1 MPIKSD
7 PRHVGRAWISP
18 DGPVVAGQLGTWT
31 ITYEVGAYGYD
42 ERARLKIA
50 WRFASDWGTPQ
61 FKDPRARNYTT
72 VRLETRCPTAVADLA
87 VEARGQVRPWFKT
100 LVASVADGSLYP
112 GDRIHITVGDTGGG
126 GEGSRA
132 QTFRERD
139 CEWRVF
145 VDPFGTELYTVLE
158 ASPKLDV
165 VGGALHRLVAV
176 APTTVR
182 PGVPFDVLV
191 KAEDLWGNPCER
203 FEGEV
208 TLEAI
213 GAAVE
218 GLPHSVRWHNREVA
232 VARLTGLRLT
242 AGEARIRAS
251 GHGAAI
257 ESNLIRALGAGE
269 ARTFWGDL
277 HGQTRATV
285 GTGTIEEYFAFGR
298 DIALLDMMC
307 HQANDFQVTEDEW
320 QRLQRQ
326 IERFHAD
333 GRCVIFVGYEW
344 SGMTPG
350 GGDRNVMFRSEGA
363 SLHRSS
369 HAEVDDMAD
378 AATDCFPVTD
388 LFAQLAGRDD
398 VLLIPH
404 IGGRYADIV
413 GFHDPRL
420 EPVVEIYSD
429 WGRFEWLLEDALRAG
444 YKVGV
449 VSNSDGHKGRPGASH
464 PGASTF
470 GAYGGLTCVLA
481 DALTRDAVF
490 EAIRARR
497 CYGVSAAQRIHVELS
512 VNDLPMGAEA
522 RTTGRVRVVGR
533 AAGTGPL
540 ERIDVQ
546 RGLETL
552 RTITPYT
559 AASYEGSNRYRIAWA
574 GSRVRGRDRLTRWDG
589 SLELSAG
596 RIVAAEPFAMENPEK
611 GITERA
617 ERRIAWISNTT
628 GDDDGVDVTLEA
640 PADAVLRLRTPV
652 IDLDVPLADLA
663 SGATR
668 VFPAGGV
675 DLRAFMRRL
684 PARDFTR
691 ELRFDVT
698 DPAPPAGACS
708 AYWIRVTQED
718 GAQAWTSPVYL
729 TAGVAGSEP
738 TT

>member
-1 MPIKSD
+1 MVCAMPIKSD
-7 PRHVGRAWISP
+7 PRHIGRAWITP
-18 DGPVVAGQLGTWT
+18 DDPVVAGQLGTWT
-31 ITYEVGAYGYD
+31 VTYEVGAYGYD

-61 FKDPRARNYTT
+61 FKDPRGRNYTT

-87 VEARGQVRPWFKT
+87 VEPRGQVRPWFKT

-112 GDRIHITVGDTGGG
+112 GDRIHITIGDTSGGG
-126 GEGSRA
+126 DGSRA
-132 QTFRERD
+132 QTFRERG

-165 VGGALHRLVAV
+165 VGGGLHRLVAV

-182 PGVPFDVLV
+182 PGEPFDALV

-203 FEGEV
+203 FTGELNLDAV
-208 TLEAI
+208 
-213 GAAVE
+213 GAPLD
-218 GLPHSVRWHNREVA
+218 GLPATVRWPSGEIA
-232 VARLTGLRLT
+232 VARLTGLRL
-242 AGEARIRAS
+242 AGGETRIRAR
-251 GHGAAI
+251 GAGLTA
-257 ESNLIRALGAGE
+257 ESNLIHTLAAGE
-269 ARTFWGDL
+269 PRTFWGDL

-298 DIALLDMMC
+298 DIALLDTMC
-307 HQANDFQVTEDEW
+307 HQANDFQVTEEEW
-320 QRLQRQ
+320 QRLRGQ
-326 IERFHAD
+326 IDRFHAD

-350 GGDRNVMFRSEGA
+350 GGDRNVMFRSDLA

-378 AATDCFPVTD
+378 AATDCFPVTR
-388 LFAQLAGRDD
+388 LFEQFRGRDD

-404 IGGRYADIV
+404 IGGRYADVV
-413 GFHDPRL
+413 GFHDPAL

-429 WGRFEWLLEDALRAG
+429 WGRFEWLLEDALKAG

-481 DALTRDAVF
+481 ESLTREAVF
-490 EAIRARR
+490 EAVRARR
-497 CYGVSAAQRIHVELS
+497 CYGVSAAQRIHVELR
-512 VNDLPMGAEA
+512 VNDLPMGAE
-522 RTTGRVRVVGR
+522 GRVAGLVRIVGR

-540 ERIDVQ
+540 ERIDVL
-546 RGLETL
+546 RGVDVL
-552 RTITPYT
+552 RTVSPYT
-559 AASYEGSNRYRIAWA
+559 AASYEGSTRYRIAWA

-596 RIVAAEPFAMENPEK
+596 RIIAAEPFAMENPEK
-611 GITERA
+611 GITHRTD
-617 ERRIAWISNTT
+617 RRLEWISNTT
-628 GDDDGVDVTLEA
+628 GDDDGVDVTLDA
-640 PADAVLRLRTPV
+640 PADAVLRFRTPV
-652 IDLDVPLADLA
+652 IDLDVPVADLLD
-663 SGATR
+663 GATR
-668 VFPAGGV
+668 IFPAGGV

-684 PARDFTR
+684 PARDFAR
-691 ELRFDVT
+691 ELDFDVT
-698 DPAPPAGACS
+698 DPAPPAGGCS
-708 AYWIRVTQED
+708 AYWLRVTQED

-729 TAGVAGSEP
+729 TP
-738 TT
+738 D